1 MLGRRGSEDD
11 LAGRLLHSYNRPP
24 VANRPGAKSGVKA
37 LIGVR
42 DYLTSLFQ
50 WPPAKINKSEGGKV
64 SHVPK
69 AVQPPEIIDPSQ
81 ALPGH
86 KRRRIQE
93 DRYDA

>member
-1 MLGRRGSEDD
+1 MTSPDAYISVATRED
-11 LAGRLLHSYNRPP
+11 
-24 VANRPGAKSGVKA
+24 K
-37 LIGVR
+37 
-42 DYLTSLFQ
+42 
-50 WPPAKINKSEGGKV
+50 KSEGGKV